1 MKKNSKS
8 LPLPDT
14 LQVGDLIR
22 AVVFSLILGDDAN
35 VHIAARAKIVEDA
48 GANSIAN
55 QLFALFKLMRKKEK
69 EISKICIH
77 KKTAV

>member
-48 GANSIAN
+48 GANGIAN
-55 QLFALFKLMRKKEK
+55 QLFALFKLME
-69 EISKICIH
+69 
-77 KKTAV
+77 